1 MRNPVHILVENEE
14 VPLDA
19 IKQFYVD
26 VELEEHKLDTICD
39 IYEVSN
45 FIIEVQCIQYTVLV
59 YFVASNFH
67 CLNLLLELSFLIYKI
82 FVTIYLM
89 LIII

>member
-1 MRNPVHILVENEE
+1 MTEKFMRNPVHILVENEE
-14 VPLDA
+14 VPLEA

-45 FIIEVQCIQYTVLV
+45 
-59 YFVASNFH
+59 
-67 CLNLLLELSFLIYKI
+67 
-82 FVTIYLM
+82 
-89 LIII
+89 LIIGLYSSCSACFHRHCQLSNQ